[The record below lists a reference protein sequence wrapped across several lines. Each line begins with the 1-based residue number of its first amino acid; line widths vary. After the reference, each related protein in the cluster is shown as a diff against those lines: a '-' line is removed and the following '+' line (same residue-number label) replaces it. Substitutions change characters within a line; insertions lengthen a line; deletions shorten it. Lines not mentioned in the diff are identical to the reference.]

1 MSGHGSVQKS
11 VAEEIAEF
19 AAGLAPESIPLRV
32 REQAE
37 LHLLDGLATMV
48 GGAGEESSRLL
59 CRHFLARKSPPEATV
74 VGTEAKLSCEHA
86 ALVNGVQAHVLDY
99 DDAQLTSDPSLPMG
113 QQTHPTSPVLS
124 AALALA
130 ETRRASGTELLT
142 AYIAGVDVACR
153 LGDAIDPSH
162 YLAGLHPTGTLGVFG
177 AAVASARLLG
187 LERAA
192 IRDALGIAGTF
203 SSGLR
208 ANRGTMAKGLNA
220 GQAAQNGILAA
231 SLAAR
236 GFTASEDI
244 FEIPMGFFEALCPG
258 GVERSLLRFD
268 RPFFFDTPGI
278 AIKLYPCVGVLHPGL
293 DSVLALRARHRI
305 APESVARIRV
315 TLDRRA
321 ALPLVYDNPR
331 NALESKFSLPFAF
344 AAALIDGAAG
354 LRQFSDARLR
364 DPRIKNLMRKVE
376 LVRSAAQGRAG
387 IDAEVEIHLSGGAL
401 HRARTAIARGHPR
414 RPASQAEIEE
424 KFRQC
429 AAGVLPAKAIESF
442 LRNFSGLR
450 SARSIRSWLRPLR
463 LSRRR

>member
-1 MSGHGSVQKS
+1 
-11 VAEEIAEF
+11 
-19 AAGLAPESIPLRV
+19 
-32 REQAE
+32 
-37 LHLLDGLATMV
+37 
-48 GGAGEESSRLL
+48 
-59 CRHFLARKSPPEATV
+59 
-74 VGTEAKLSCEHA
+74 
-86 ALVNGVQAHVLDY
+86 
-99 DDAQLTSDPSLPMG
+99 
-113 QQTHPTSPVLS
+113 
-124 AALALA
+124 
-130 ETRRASGTELLT
+130 
-142 AYIAGVDVACR
+142 
-153 LGDAIDPSH
+153 
-162 YLAGLHPTGTLGVFG
+162 
-177 AAVASARLLG
+177 
-187 LERAA
+187 
-192 IRDALGIAGTF
+192 
-203 SSGLR
+203 
-208 ANRGTMAKGLNA
+208 MAKGLNA

-354 LRQFSDARLR
+354 LRQFSDTRVH
-364 DPRIKNLMRKVE
+364 DPRIRNLMHRVE
-376 LVRSAAQGRAG
+376 LVARGYAAQKRAG
-387 IDAEVEIHLSGGAL
+387 IDAEVEILMKGGAV
-401 HRARTAIARGHPR
+401 HRSRASIARGHPSL
-414 RPASQAEIEE
+414 PATRAEIEE
-424 KFRQC
+424 KFCQC
-429 AAGVLPAKAIESF
+429 AGGVLPAKAIDRF
-442 LRNFSGLR
+442 LRNFSELR
-450 SARSIRSWLRPLR
+450 GARSIASWLRPLR